1 MEIPYTKI
9 PYNVEQIGSSV
20 DNGCFSSCRKVE
32 KSNCKLPRCV
42 MTNGKKRQ
50 YCI

>member
-20 DNGCFSSCRKVE
+20 DNGCSGTITNDNRKAK
-32 KSNCKLPRCV
+32 KSTGYFGFLRETK
-42 MTNGKKRQ
+42 
-50 YCI
+50 I